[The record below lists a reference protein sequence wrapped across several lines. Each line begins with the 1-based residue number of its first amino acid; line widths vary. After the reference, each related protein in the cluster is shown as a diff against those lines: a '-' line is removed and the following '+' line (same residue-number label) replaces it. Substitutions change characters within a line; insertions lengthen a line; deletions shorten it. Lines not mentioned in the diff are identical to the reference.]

1 MNLHVN
7 IHDDDLKRLMVD
19 DRVPMKQVGVD
30 LLIDKPTFLQRIDTH
45 PNLLNQDDLN
55 VYHCHDD

>member
-7 IHDDDLKRLMVD
+7 IHDDDLKRLMGD
-19 DRVPMKQVGVD
+19 DRIDVQKVGVD
-30 LLIDKPTFLQRIDTH
+30 LLIDKPTFLQRINIH
-45 PNLLNQDDLN
+45 PNPLNPGDLN

>member
-1 MNLHVN
+1 MG
-7 IHDDDLKRLMVD
+7 D

-45 PNLLNQDDLN
+45 PNPLNPGDLN
-55 VYHCHDD
+55 STIAMMIERC